1 MHDLSYKFHMLDCI
15 WFELVCCLKILLFL
29 STVPPTI
36 KRITSIPKR
45 AVLGKPVVILCDALV
60 DVPVQDYFIIHNDTE
75 VVSQHKLHIIED
87 LDYTSAGT
95 YKCVATNTLGNSS
108 MVYNLS
114 VFGKLLW

>member
-1 MHDLSYKFHMLDCI
+1 MLDCM
-15 WFELVCCLKILLFL
+15 WFEFVCCLKILLFL

-45 AVLGKPVVILCDALV
+45 AVLGKPVVILCDAVV
-60 DVPVQDYFIIHNDTE
+60 DVPVRGYFIIHNDTE
-75 VVSQHKLHIIED
+75 VVSQEKLHIIED